1 MYKIEVDPKLFITCR
16 LCLDEMGQYQIDP
29 NVQTQIKYCFDI
41 DVDPFDG
48 LPQLICKKCETILSD
63 FHEKK
68 KTYQEKQLG
77 LKKNAKPANNC
88 IVTAPLQQQDTV
100 SSTQSTIP
108 ETKPQQS
115 FKLTLK
121 KKRKSPEPNSN
132 DSLVTKN
139 HDTKTVRPWRKN
151 YNKYFS
157 CRLCQVVYKNKKILM
172 THMEKH
178 GTLLEKYGH
187 ILKKCKIQLPR
198 IDDKTNFVSSND
210 MVVMNEDQILL
221 NKYDQYR
228 VIYIKKTS
236 GFQEKKNSSDS
247 SDDDL
252 ITKGKRKRL
261 RLVSQSSNE
270 TVVLED
276 PKKEDDLETP
286 GSSKSKLQN
295 HIIECVDIDSSDQ
308 EPSSPKTYEGRKQII
323 REVVASC
330 VKKYLNNDNDN
341 CKDMQLK
348 HKILS
353 IGRKVVNNKSF
364 NCTGL
369 LRYLE
374 HKNLDI
380 EWIPRVSQNPET
392 DYVHV
397 RTKVLDNKNDGEA
410 GWMIAS
416 ELKGSDSNT
425 YMENLQ
431 KILEN
436 DKLPTPVQN
445 STEEPTVE
453 QQVPYDNTDTMLLK
467 LLNTNPVANPKQLPK
482 KTREA
487 TNITD
492 SSSDTSLSMP
502 IITNT
507 VSLADTMSEQV
518 NEKSKE
524 PTPFVP
530 RIKVKPVS
538 QLMPDKSTTITETTP
553 AQVAWTIPEKPQNQI
568 SQPDWVVMHTVEL
581 PRTKTLSPFK
591 YFQNL
596 LQMHGITLLDT
607 TALVPSDFVSLIKFK
622 SVFKQETKRVTL
634 SLGLLSDSRQ
644 FYIKVTES
652 TNEQLDINTL
662 IPTWQWEIL
671 SLYKSEIAINILEN
685 SKKISQKMYD
695 STNYFISLLRSIVF
709 IRP

>member
-16 LCLDEMGQYQIDP
+16 LCLDEMGQYQIVP
-29 NVQTQIKYCFDI
+29 NVQAQIKFCFDI

-77 LKKNAKPANNC
+77 LKKNAKPNC
-88 IVTAPLQQQDTV
+88 IVVVPLQQQDTV
-100 SSTQSTIP
+100 SSTQSSIP

-121 KKRKSPEPNSN
+121 KKPISPEPNLN
-132 DSLVTKN
+132 DSIVIKN

-151 YNKYFS
+151 YNKYFA
-157 CRLCQVVYKNKKILM
+157 CKFCEVVYRNKKILI

-178 GTLLEKYGH
+178 SALLEKYGH

-198 IDDKTNFVSSND
+198 IDEKTNFVSSND
-210 MVVMNEDQILL
+210 MVVMDENHILL

-228 VIYIKKTS
+228 VMYIQKS
-236 GFQEKKNSSDS
+236 SSHRGKKNSSDS
-247 SDDDL
+247 SDDD
-252 ITKGKRKRL
+252 TSKRKRKRL

-276 PKKEDDLETP
+276 PIQKDLEKP
-286 GSSKSKLQN
+286 GSSKNKLQN
-295 HIIECVDIDSSDQ
+295 NVIECVDIDSSDH
-308 EPSSPKTYEGRKQII
+308 ETPSPKTYEGPKKII

-330 VKKYLNNDNDN
+330 VKKYLNNDND
-341 CKDMQLK
+341 KSRDIQLK

-353 IGRKVVNNKSF
+353 IGRKIVNNKSF
-364 NCTGL
+364 NCNGL

-380 EWIPRVSQNPET
+380 EWNPRVSQNPET
-392 DYVHV
+392 ECVHI
-397 RTKVLDNKNDGEA
+397 RTKVQDNKNDTEPR
-410 GWMIAS
+410 WVIAS
-416 ELKGSDSNT
+416 GLTGSDGNT

-431 KILEN
+431 KILVN
-436 DKLPTPVQN
+436 DEFPTPDAN
-445 STEEPTVE
+445 STQDSTIE
-453 QQVPYDNTDTMLLK
+453 QMPNDNGDKMLLK
-467 LLNTNPVANPKQLPK
+467 LLKTNSVANPKVK
-482 KTREA
+482 KTE
-487 TNITD
+487 TTKSV
-492 SSSDTSLSMP
+492 SSSGENLSMP

-507 VSLADTMSEQV
+507 VSLADAVSEQV
-518 NEKSKE
+518 NDKPNE
-524 PTPFVP
+524 PIPFVP
-530 RIKVKPVS
+530 RIKVKSAS
-538 QLMPDKSTTITETTP
+538 QLMADKSTNKTITETTP
-553 AQVAWTIPEKPQNQI
+553 AQVAWTIPEKPQNQFE
-568 SQPDWVVMHTVEL
+568 PEWVVMHTVEL

-607 TALVPSDFVSLIKFK
+607 TALVPNDFVSLIKFK

-634 SLGLLSDSRQ
+634 SLGLLSDSKQ

-671 SLYKSEIAINILEN
+671 SLYKSEIATNILEN
-685 SKKISQKMYD
+685 SKKISQKMYE
-695 STNYFISLLRSIVF
+695 STNYFVSLLRSIVF
-709 IRP
+709 KRS